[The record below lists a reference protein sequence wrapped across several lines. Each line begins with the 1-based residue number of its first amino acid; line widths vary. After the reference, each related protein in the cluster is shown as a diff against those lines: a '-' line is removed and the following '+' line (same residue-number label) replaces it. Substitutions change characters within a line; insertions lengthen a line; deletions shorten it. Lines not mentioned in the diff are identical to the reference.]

1 MKYTV
6 VYERSSNGFGAYVPD
21 LPGLGVVGETLE
33 ETKRL
38 IREGIQAHIQALREF
53 GEVVPEPTS
62 SAEEIEVPISA

>member
-33 ETKRL
+33 ETKKL